1 MDKIKS
7 LKVKQA
13 DGTFSAA
20 IPFGADAVNVTMAD
34 GSTLEDKISDLNGNF
49 VTKNIARI
57 MKFKTSND
65 VNEDQTAWILS
76 GSTIFMPT
84 VGKEYVIKY
93 DENGTAVEKTIT
105 SRAAT
110 ETDDINTTTF
120 KEVVIFDID
129 DAHKLYF
136 GKRAT
141 EDIGA
146 VFTHSL
152 IMFCQAGASAITP
165 TTYIKITG
173 ELNLL
178 EGSLNTNA
186 NGTYLE
192 AWNMNDIFSEEWISQ
207 FDEDGTV
214 TMADMGK
221 LLYPHQ
227 FYDNI
232 FVKYYYENAN
242 ISEIDD
248 MPLGRWFK
256 MIDYTGEL
264 ANDDSAQVRFISDP
278 YIDNVNNILKV
289 DIMDINT
296 IGDKTANQVVAHT
309 IATANDLANYYNKT
323 EINDLLGTMSS
334 LKMEVVATLPTENIS
349 TSTIY
354 LLPIGAATTGTSS
367 GEETTTAPNAY
378 EEYLYINNTW
388 ELIGTTQVDLSG
400 YVTTETFNTE
410 IGSLGNQ
417 VGRAQS
423 AADQALSQLE
433 NLEVEETEVAIS
445 VTEPADEAKIWI
457 NPNEDATLT
466 TLSEVAFTG
475 DYNDLINIP
484 STDTSGGI
492 TESQVTEMINS
503 ATSNFITSGEV
514 DTKISTATA
523 DLVTTSAIS
532 KMVTS
537 NSVRRVEA
545 VTEYPSNPED
555 GVLYIQIAS

>member
-13 DGTFSAA
+13 DGTFSEA

-34 GSTLEDKISDLNGNF
+34 GSTLEDKISGLNGNF
-49 VTKNIARI
+49 ITKNIARI
-57 MKFKTSND
+57 MKFSTSIDDNG
-65 VNEDQTAWILS
+65 DQTAWILS
-76 GSTIFMPT
+76 GSTIFMPI
-84 VGKEYVIKY
+84 VGKEYVVKY

-105 SRAAT
+105 SRAAV
-110 ETDDINTTTF
+110 ETDDINTAML
-120 KEVVIFDID
+120 KEVVVFEID
-129 DAHKLYF
+129 DTHKLIF
-136 GKRAT
+136 GRRAT
-141 EDIGA
+141 ADAGV
-146 VFTHSL
+146 VFTHSI
-152 IMFCQAGASAITP
+152 IMFNQQGASAITP

-192 AWNMNDIFSEEWISQ
+192 AWNMNDIFSEEWLSQ
-207 FDEDGTV
+207 FDEDGV
-214 TMADMGK
+214 VSVAEWGK

-242 ISEIDD
+242 ISEIDS

-278 YIDNVNNILKV
+278 YIDNINNILKV

-296 IGDKTANQVVAHT
+296 FGDKTANRVVAHT

-354 LLPIGAATTGTSS
+354 LLPIGTATTGTSS

-400 YVTTETFNTE
+400 YVTTEMFNTE

-423 AADQALSQLE
+423 SADQALSQLE
-433 NLEVEETEVAIS
+433 NFEETEVVIS
-445 VTEPADEAKIWI
+445 TTEPTTEGVKIWI
-457 NPNEDATLT
+457 NPDEVTST
-466 TLSEVAFTG
+466 TSLAEVAFTG
-475 DYNDLINIP
+475 DYNDLNNIP
-484 STDTSGGI
+484 TTTG
-492 TESQVTEMINS
+492 VTEEKVSQMITAS
-503 ATSNFITSGEV
+503 TASYITSNEV

-537 NSVRRVEA
+537 NSVKRVEA
-545 VTEYPSNPED
+545 VTEYPSSPED

>member
-13 DGTFSAA
+13 DGTFSTA

-34 GSTLEDKISDLNGNF
+34 GSTLEDK
-49 VTKNIARI
+49 V
-57 MKFKTSND
+57 
-65 VNEDQTAWILS
+65 
-76 GSTIFMPT
+76 STISQEISNESQKMILWNWNSTTT
-84 VGKEYVIKY
+84 VGDDTDNQLALQIVDIVKNNIIPMIHLNVSDISGKSYRGVYYYAGHSLSEATTGTISFRSSEEVAMTDNSIK
-93 DENGTAVEKTIT
+93 GRTITT
-105 SRAAT
+105 SRARLQISVVDGEILQT
-110 ETDDINTTTF
+110 VLGLNEEDTSSFLSTTVS
-120 KEVVIFDID
+120 E
-129 DAHKLYF
+129 
-136 GKRAT
+136 
-141 EDIGA
+141 
-146 VFTHSL
+146 SL
-152 IMFCQAGASAITP
+152 SNIMSYTP
-165 TTYIKITG
+165 TLDMHPATKKYVDD
-173 ELNLL
+173 LV
-178 EGSLNTNA
+178 S
-186 NGTYLE
+186 
-192 AWNMNDIFSEEWISQ
+192 
-207 FDEDGTV
+207 
-214 TMADMGK
+214 TMG
-221 LLYPHQ
+221 
-227 FYDNI
+227 
-232 FVKYYYENAN
+232 
-242 ISEIDD
+242 
-248 MPLGRWFK
+248 
-256 MIDYTGEL
+256 
-264 ANDDSAQVRFISDP
+264 
-278 YIDNVNNILKV
+278 
-289 DIMDINT
+289 
-296 IGDKTANQVVAHT
+296 
-309 IATANDLANYYNKT
+309 
-323 EINDLLGTMSS
+323 S

-354 LLPIGAATTGTSS
+354 LLPIGTATTGTSS

-378 EEYLYINNTW
+378 EEYLYINNVW

-423 AADQALSQLE
+423 AADEALSQLE

-445 VTEPADEAKIWI
+445 ATEPADEAKIWI

-484 STDTSGGI
+484 SIDTSGEI